1 MVMNQLMRD
10 FITDTGEDPAERRK
24 VFNYYGTFT
33 RSMIT
38 MFEIH
43 LANFAPACR
52 VLVDYC
58 GEGYAY
64 FFLAYRCIAGF
75 AILNVINAVFVQQ
88 TIKVAQ
94 LDREIMMESKRKSQA
109 HFAEELK
116 LLFSKIDTS

>member
-1 MVMNQLMRD
+1 MVMSQLVRD
-10 FITDTGEDPAERRK
+10 FIVDTTEDPADRRE

-33 RSMIT
+33 RAMIT

-64 FFLAYRCIAGF
+64 LFLAYRCVAGF
-75 AILNVINAVFVQQ
+75 AVLNVINAVFVQQ

-94 LDREIMMESKRKSQA
+94 QDHDVMVENQRKSQV
-109 HFAEELK
+109 HFSTELRR
-116 LLFSKIDTS
+116 LFNR